1 MKKRPLAYIAI
12 FIVLGEAFGLMALWQ
27 GLLLCILFLMFA
39 GWKEKSRFVLFLFG
53 IVLTFYVQGT
63 KAQNTLLQEKERN
76 GNFVTLTGTV
86 TGSFEDENPY
96 FYIKTEKIE
105 GVEEIE
111 KTTIQIKV
119 TNSSVVVKKGDKVE
133 VQGEL
138 SCFSEPT
145 NPGEFHVDY
154 YYHSIGISYQCISS
168 QVVVLKENQNLIYQ
182 LSKDC
187 SKTLKEFYFQ
197 FMKSENAG
205 ILTGIILGDKTNILE
220 EDKNRY
226 QEAGISHIL
235 AISGLHMGCIG
246 MSIFRFL
253 RKRRISYFFSSF
265 TAILFLLLY
274 TIVVGDSVSMER
286 AFLMLFIVLI
296 GEVMGRKSD
305 MLTTLSLVAAIV
317 VVKQP
322 FVLLHSTF
330 YLSFLA
336 VYSLAVFPGMM
347 EKIWQGK
354 SVWKKYFMSGFC
366 VQLGLFPVFAESNHY
381 LVTYSFLT
389 NFFVLF
395 FFSYFLTFSI
405 LVSVLSF
412 LLPET
417 AGFLLN
423 FIEIFL
429 EGIRFITKINEMLP
443 LYKIR
448 IPHNPWWWYAIY
460 YALIVLSFYILGNS
474 LKGRKNTKVNRIQ
487 DDRNGWGKKKNVG
500 TIRQNSGEYH
510 SRGKL
515 RNKNFFYVI
524 CLWSFFFIG
533 MYGFHHQGKL
543 HVAVLDVGQGDGIL
557 LKQEGGINLFIDGG
571 SSSKKQLGKYV
582 MVPAMD
588 YYGIEQI
595 DYAFVSHLDADHISG
610 VVELLEMGKIKKVV
624 ISAYTAENDLKDS
637 ELMKYL
643 NDENTMI
650 VTEGMELYQKDL
662 KIKILSPENDGT
674 YENANESSMV
684 MELSYHGKTMLFT
697 GDIGEETETEL
708 LDKVSKDID
717 LLKVPHHGSK
727 YSTSEPF
734 LDRIKPTNA
743 VISCGNNHYGHPSEE
758 VLERLIKRGIRIH
771 NTKEEG
777 AMVFVIP

>member
-1 MKKRPLAYIAI
+1 MKKRPLAYTAI
-12 FIVLGEAFGLMALWQ
+12 FIVLSELFGLMELWP
-27 GLLLCILFLMFA
+27 GILLCSLFLVLA
-39 GWKEKSRFVLFLFG
+39 GWKEKSLFFLFLIS
-53 IVLTFYVQGT
+53 IVLVFYVHGT
-63 KAQNTLLQEKERN
+63 NAKSVMYQEKEREN
-76 GNFVTLTGTV
+76 TFIYATGIVTESVG
-86 TGSFEDENPY
+86 GENPW
-96 FYIKTEKIE
+96 FYLKTKDI
-105 GVEEIE
+105 GE
-111 KTTIQIKV
+111 KTIQVKV
-119 TNSSVVVKKGDKVE
+119 TTSSCLVEKGDKVQ
-133 VQGEL
+133 VKGEL

-145 NPGEFHVDY
+145 NPGEFHVNY
-154 YYHSIGISYQCISS
+154 YYHSIGISYQCTSD
-168 QVVVLKENQNLIYQ
+168 QVVILEENKNPFYQ
-182 LSKDC
+182 LSEYC
-187 SKTLKEFYFQ
+187 SKRLKEFYVQ

-205 ILTGIILGDKTNILE
+205 ILSGILLGDKTGILE
-220 EDKNRY
+220 EDKLRY

-246 MSIFRFL
+246 MSLFHFL
-253 RKRRISYFFSSF
+253 RKRRISYFSSAF
-265 TAILFLLLY
+265 VAIFFLFLY
-274 TIVVGDSVSMER
+274 TIMVGNSVSMER

-305 MLTTLSLVAAIV
+305 MLTTLSLVAAVV

-336 VYSLAVFPGMM
+336 VYSLAVFPAWID
-347 EKIWQGK
+347 KIWQGK
-354 SVWKKYFMSGFC
+354 SVWKQYFMSGFC

-405 LVSVLSF
+405 FVSIFSF
-412 LLPET
+412 LLPEI

-429 EGIRFITKINEMLP
+429 EGIRFITEINEMLP

-448 IPHNPWWWYAIY
+448 IPHNPWWWYAVY

-474 LKGRKNTKVNRIQ
+474 LNDRKNTDEHHFK
-487 DDRNGWGKKKNVG
+487 
-500 TIRQNSGEYH
+500 
-510 SRGKL
+510 GKL

-524 CLWSFFFIG
+524 CLWTFFFVG

-582 MVPAMD
+582 LVPAMD

-595 DYAFVSHLDADHISG
+595 DYAFVSHLDVDHISG

-624 ISAYTAENDLKDS
+624 ISAYTVENYLKDS
-637 ELMKYL
+637 ELMQYL
-643 NDENTMI
+643 TEENTMI
-650 VTEGMELYQKDL
+650 VTEGMELHRNDL
-662 KIKILSPENDGT
+662 KIKILSPKTDGT

-684 MELSYHGKTMLFT
+684 MELSYHGKTILFT
-697 GDIGEETETEL
+697 GDIGEETEAAL
-708 LDKVSKDID
+708 LEKVSKDID

-734 LDRIKPTNA
+734 LDKINPANA
-743 VISCGNNHYGHPSEE
+743 VISCGNNRYGHPSEE
-758 VLERLIKRGIRIH
+758 VLERLVKRGIKVH

-777 AMVFVIP
+777 AKVFVIP

>member
-1 MKKRPLAYIAI
+1 MKKRPLAYTAI
-12 FIVLGEAFGLMALWQ
+12 FIVLSELFGLMELWP
-27 GLLLCILFLMFA
+27 GILLCSLFLVLA
-39 GWKEKSRFVLFLFG
+39 GWKEKSLFFLFLIS
-53 IVLTFYVQGT
+53 IVLVFYVHGT
-63 KAQNTLLQEKERN
+63 NAKSVMYQEKEREN
-76 GNFVTLTGTV
+76 TFIYATGIVTESVG
-86 TGSFEDENPY
+86 GENPW
-96 FYIKTEKIE
+96 FYLKTKDI
-105 GVEEIE
+105 GE
-111 KTTIQIKV
+111 KTIQVKV
-119 TNSSVVVKKGDKVE
+119 TTSSCLVEKGDKVQ
-133 VQGEL
+133 VKGEL

-145 NPGEFHVDY
+145 NPGEFHVNY
-154 YYHSIGISYQCISS
+154 YYHSIGISYQCTSD
-168 QVVVLKENQNLIYQ
+168 QVVILEENKNPFYQ
-182 LSKDC
+182 LSEYC
-187 SKTLKEFYFQ
+187 SKRLKEFYVQ

-205 ILTGIILGDKTNILE
+205 ILSGILLGDKTGILE
-220 EDKNRY
+220 EDKLRY

-246 MSIFRFL
+246 MSLFHFL
-253 RKRRISYFFSSF
+253 RKRRISYFSSAF
-265 TAILFLLLY
+265 VAIFFLFLY
-274 TIVVGDSVSMER
+274 TIMVGNSVSMER

-305 MLTTLSLVAAIV
+305 MLTTLSLVAAVV

-336 VYSLAVFPGMM
+336 VYSLAVFPAWID
-347 EKIWQGK
+347 KIWQVK
-354 SVWKKYFMSGFC
+354 SVWKQYFMSGFC

-405 LVSVLSF
+405 FVSIFSF
-412 LLPET
+412 LLPEI

-429 EGIRFITKINEMLP
+429 EGIRFITEINEMLP

-448 IPHNPWWWYAIY
+448 IPHNPWWWYAVY

-474 LKGRKNTKVNRIQ
+474 LNDRKNTDEHHFK
-487 DDRNGWGKKKNVG
+487 
-500 TIRQNSGEYH
+500 
-510 SRGKL
+510 GKL

-524 CLWSFFFIG
+524 CLWIFFFFG

-595 DYAFVSHLDADHISG
+595 DYAFLSHLDADHISG

-624 ISAYTAENDLKDS
+624 ISAYTAQNHLKDS
-637 ELMKYL
+637 ELMQYL
-643 NDENTMI
+643 TEENTMI
-650 VTEGMELYQKDL
+650 VTEGMEFHRKDL
-662 KIKILSPENDGT
+662 NIKILSPETDGT

-684 MELSYHGKTMLFT
+684 MELSYHGKNMLFT
-697 GDIGEETETEL
+697 GDIGEETEAAL
-708 LDKVSKDID
+708 LEKVSKDID

-734 LDRIKPTNA
+734 LDKINPANA
-743 VISCGNNHYGHPSEE
+743 VISCGNNRYGHPSEE
-758 VLERLIKRGIRIH
+758 VLERLVKRGIKVH

>member
-1 MKKRPLAYIAI
+1 MKKRPLAYTAI
-12 FIVLGEAFGLMALWQ
+12 FIVLSELFGLMELWP
-27 GLLLCILFLMFA
+27 GILLCSLFLVLA
-39 GWKEKSRFVLFLFG
+39 GWKEKSLFFLFLIS
-53 IVLTFYVQGT
+53 IVLVFYVHGT
-63 KAQNTLLQEKERN
+63 NAKSVMYQEKEREN
-76 GNFVTLTGTV
+76 TFIYATGIVTESVG
-86 TGSFEDENPY
+86 GENPW
-96 FYIKTEKIE
+96 FYLKTKDI
-105 GVEEIE
+105 GE
-111 KTTIQIKV
+111 KTIQVKV
-119 TNSSVVVKKGDKVE
+119 TTSSCLVEKGDKVQ
-133 VQGEL
+133 VKGEL

-145 NPGEFHVDY
+145 NPGEFHVNY
-154 YYHSIGISYQCISS
+154 YYHSIGISYQCTSD
-168 QVVVLKENQNLIYQ
+168 QVVILEENKNPFYQ
-182 LSKDC
+182 LSEYC
-187 SKTLKEFYFQ
+187 SKRLKEFYVQ

-205 ILTGIILGDKTNILE
+205 ILSGILLGDKTGILE
-220 EDKNRY
+220 EDKLRY

-246 MSIFRFL
+246 MSLFHFL
-253 RKRRISYFFSSF
+253 RKRRISYFSSAF
-265 TAILFLLLY
+265 VAIFFLFLY
-274 TIVVGDSVSMER
+274 TIMVGNSVSMER

-305 MLTTLSLVAAIV
+305 MLTTLSLVAAVV

-336 VYSLAVFPGMM
+336 VYSLAVFPAWID
-347 EKIWQGK
+347 KIWQVK
-354 SVWKKYFMSGFC
+354 SVWKQYFMSGFC

-405 LVSVLSF
+405 FVSIFSF
-412 LLPET
+412 LLPEI

-423 FIEIFL
+423 LIEIFL
-429 EGIRFITKINEMLP
+429 EGIRFITEINEMLP

-448 IPHNPWWWYAIY
+448 IPHNPWWWYAVY

-474 LKGRKNTKVNRIQ
+474 LNDRKNTDEHHFK
-487 DDRNGWGKKKNVG
+487 
-500 TIRQNSGEYH
+500 
-510 SRGKL
+510 GKL

-524 CLWSFFFIG
+524 CLWIFFFFG

-595 DYAFVSHLDADHISG
+595 DYAFLSHLDADHISG

-624 ISAYTAENDLKDS
+624 ISAYTAQNHLKDS
-637 ELMKYL
+637 ELMQYL
-643 NDENTMI
+643 TEENTMI
-650 VTEGMELYQKDL
+650 VTEGMEFHRKDL
-662 KIKILSPENDGT
+662 NIKILSPETDGT

-684 MELSYHGKTMLFT
+684 MELSYHGKNMLFT
-697 GDIGEETETEL
+697 GDVGEETEAAL
-708 LDKVSKDID
+708 LEKVSKDID

-734 LDRIKPTNA
+734 LDKINPANA
-743 VISCGNNHYGHPSEE
+743 VISCGNNRYGHPSEE
-758 VLERLIKRGIRIH
+758 VLERLVKRGIKVH

>member
-1 MKKRPLAYIAI
+1 MKKRPLAYTAI
-12 FIVLGEAFGLMALWQ
+12 FIVLSELFGLMELWP
-27 GLLLCILFLMFA
+27 GILLCSLFLVLA
-39 GWKEKSRFVLFLFG
+39 GWKEKSLFFLFLIS
-53 IVLTFYVQGT
+53 IVLVFYVHGT
-63 KAQNTLLQEKERN
+63 NAKSVMYQEKEREN
-76 GNFVTLTGTV
+76 TFIYATGIVTESVG
-86 TGSFEDENPY
+86 GENPW
-96 FYIKTEKIE
+96 FYLKTKDI
-105 GVEEIE
+105 GE
-111 KTTIQIKV
+111 KTIQVKV
-119 TNSSVVVKKGDKVE
+119 TTSSCLVEKGDKVQ
-133 VQGEL
+133 VKGEL

-145 NPGEFHVDY
+145 NPGEFHVNY
-154 YYHSIGISYQCISS
+154 YYHSIGISYQCTSD
-168 QVVVLKENQNLIYQ
+168 QVVILEENKNPFYQ
-182 LSKDC
+182 VSEYC
-187 SKTLKEFYFQ
+187 SKRLKEFYVQ

-205 ILTGIILGDKTNILE
+205 ILSGILLGDKTGILE
-220 EDKNRY
+220 EDKLRY

-246 MSIFRFL
+246 MSLFHFL
-253 RKRRISYFFSSF
+253 RKRRISYFSSAF
-265 TAILFLLLY
+265 VAIFFLFLY
-274 TIVVGDSVSMER
+274 TIMVGNSVSMER

-305 MLTTLSLVAAIV
+305 MLTTLSLVAAVV

-336 VYSLAVFPGMM
+336 VYSLAVFPAWID
-347 EKIWQGK
+347 KIWQGK
-354 SVWKKYFMSGFC
+354 SVWKQYFMSGFC

-405 LVSVLSF
+405 FVSIFSF
-412 LLPET
+412 LLPEL
-417 AGFLLN
+417 AGFLLD

-429 EGIRFITKINEMLP
+429 EGIRFITEINEMLP

-448 IPHNPWWWYAIY
+448 IPHNPWWWYAVY

-474 LKGRKNTKVNRIQ
+474 LKDRKNIDEHHFK
-487 DDRNGWGKKKNVG
+487 
-500 TIRQNSGEYH
+500 
-510 SRGKL
+510 GKL

-524 CLWSFFFIG
+524 CLWTFFFVG

-595 DYAFVSHLDADHISG
+595 DYAFLSHLDADHISG

-624 ISAYTAENDLKDS
+624 ISAYTVENYLKDS
-637 ELMKYL
+637 ELMQYL
-643 NDENTMI
+643 TEENTMI
-650 VTEGMELYQKDL
+650 VTEGMELHRKDL
-662 KIKILSPENDGT
+662 NIKILSPETDGT

-684 MELSYHGKTMLFT
+684 MELSYHGKNMLFT
-697 GDIGEETETEL
+697 GDIGEETEAAL
-708 LDKVSKDID
+708 LEKVSKDID

-734 LDRIKPTNA
+734 LDKINPANA
-743 VISCGNNHYGHPSEE
+743 VISCGNNRYGHPSEE
-758 VLERLIKRGIRIH
+758 VLERLVKRGIKVH

>member
-1 MKKRPLAYIAI
+1 MKKRPLAYTAI
-12 FIVLGEAFGLMALWQ
+12 FIVLSELFGLMELWP
-27 GLLLCILFLMFA
+27 GILLCSLFLVLA
-39 GWKEKSRFVLFLFG
+39 GWKEKSLFFLFLIS
-53 IVLTFYVQGT
+53 IVLVFYVHGT
-63 KAQNTLLQEKERN
+63 NAKSVMYQEKEREN
-76 GNFVTLTGTV
+76 TFIYATGIVTESVG
-86 TGSFEDENPY
+86 GENPW
-96 FYIKTEKIE
+96 FYLKTKDI
-105 GVEEIE
+105 GE
-111 KTTIQIKV
+111 KTIQVKV
-119 TNSSVVVKKGDKVE
+119 TTSSCLVEKGDKVQ
-133 VQGEL
+133 VKGEL

-145 NPGEFHVDY
+145 NPGEFHVNY
-154 YYHSIGISYQCISS
+154 YYHSIGISYQCTSD
-168 QVVVLKENQNLIYQ
+168 QVVILEENKNPFYQ
-182 LSKDC
+182 LSEYC
-187 SKTLKEFYFQ
+187 SKRLKEFYVQ

-205 ILTGIILGDKTNILE
+205 ILSGILLGDKTGILE
-220 EDKNRY
+220 EDKLRY

-246 MSIFRFL
+246 MSLFHFL
-253 RKRRISYFFSSF
+253 RKRRISYFSSAF
-265 TAILFLLLY
+265 VAIFFLFLY
-274 TIVVGDSVSMER
+274 TIMVGNSVSMER

-305 MLTTLSLVAAIV
+305 MLTTLSLVAAVV

-336 VYSLAVFPGMM
+336 VYSLAVFPAWID
-347 EKIWQGK
+347 KIWQGK
-354 SVWKKYFMSGFC
+354 SVWKQYFMSGFC

-405 LVSVLSF
+405 FVSIFSF
-412 LLPET
+412 LLPEI

-423 FIEIFL
+423 LIEIFL
-429 EGIRFITKINEMLP
+429 EGIRFITEINEMLP

-448 IPHNPWWWYAIY
+448 IPHNPWWWYAVY

-474 LKGRKNTKVNRIQ
+474 LNDRKNTDEHHFK
-487 DDRNGWGKKKNVG
+487 
-500 TIRQNSGEYH
+500 
-510 SRGKL
+510 GKL

-524 CLWSFFFIG
+524 CLWTFFFVG

-571 SSSKKQLGKYV
+571 SSSEKQLGKYV
-582 MVPAMD
+582 LVPAMD

-624 ISAYTAENDLKDS
+624 ISAYTAQNHLKDS
-637 ELMKYL
+637 ELMQYL
-643 NDENTMI
+643 TEENTMI
-650 VTEGMELYQKDL
+650 VTEGMEFHRKDL
-662 KIKILSPENDGT
+662 NIKILSPETDGT

-684 MELSYHGKTMLFT
+684 MELSYHGKNMLFT
-697 GDIGEETETEL
+697 GDIGEETEAAL
-708 LDKVSKDID
+708 LEKVSKDID

-727 YSTSEPF
+727 YSTSELF
-734 LDRIKPTNA
+734 LDKINPANA
-743 VISCGNNHYGHPSEE
+743 VISCGNNRYGHPSEE
-758 VLERLIKRGIRIH
+758 VLERLVKRGIKVH

>member
-12 FIVLGEAFGLMALWQ
+12 FIVLGEALGLMAFWQ

-39 GWKEKSRFVLFLFG
+39 GWKEKSRFALFLFG
-53 IVLTFYVQGT
+53 IIFLFYAQGVNA
-63 KAQNTLLQEKERN
+63 KKSLLQEKERD
-76 GNFVTLTGTV
+76 GTLVTITGTV
-86 TGSFEDENPY
+86 TESFEGENPY
-96 FYIKTEKIE
+96 FYLKTEEIGDKVIQVKVLKSTVS
-105 GVEEIE
+105 VE
-111 KTTIQIKV
+111 
-119 TNSSVVVKKGDKVE
+119 KGDKVK

-145 NPGEFHVDY
+145 NPGEFHVSY
-154 YYHSIGISYQCISS
+154 YYHSIGISYQCISN
-168 QVVVLKENQNLIYQ
+168 QVTILKENQNLFYQ
-182 LSKDC
+182 LSKNG
-187 SKTLKEFYFQ
+187 SRMLKEFYFQ
-197 FMKSENAG
+197 FMKAENAG
-205 ILTGIILGDKTNILE
+205 ILTGILLGDKTGLSE
-220 EDKNRY
+220 EDKIRY

-246 MSIFRFL
+246 MSLFRFL
-253 RKRRISYFFSSF
+253 RKRRVSYFSSAF
-265 TAILFLLLY
+265 LAILILLLY
-274 TIVVGDSVSMER
+274 TFMVGNSVSMER

-305 MLTTLSLVAAIV
+305 LLTTLSLVAAIV

-336 VYSLAVFPGMM
+336 VYSLAVFPGWI
-347 EKIWQGK
+347 EKVWKGK
-354 SVWKKYFMSGFC
+354 SVWKQYFMSGFC

-389 NFFVLF
+389 NFLVLF
-395 FFSYFLTFSI
+395 FFSYFLTASI
-405 LVSVLSF
+405 LISILSF
-412 LLPET
+412 VLPKT

-423 FIEIFL
+423 FIEIYL
-429 EGIRFITKINEMLP
+429 EGVRFITKINQMLP
-443 LYKIR
+443 CYKIR

-460 YALIVLSFYILGNS
+460 YVLIVLSFYILGKSSENMVNERCS
-474 LKGRKNTKVNRIQ
+474 KDRKRKVWDGYKELKQNGLIKSVKVSFCTLFRE
-487 DDRNGWGKKKNVG
+487 KK
-500 TIRQNSGEYH
+500 SC
-510 SRGKL
+510 
-515 RNKNFFYVI
+515 FYVL
-524 CLWSFFFIG
+524 CFWLLFFFG

-557 LKQEGGINLFIDGG
+557 LKQEGGINLLIDGG
-571 SSSKKQLGKYV
+571 SSSKKQLGKYIL
-582 MVPAMD
+582 VPAMD

-637 ELMKYL
+637 ELMQYL

-697 GDIGEETETEL
+697 GDIGEDTEAAL
-708 LDKVSKDID
+708 LEKVSKEID
-717 LLKVPHHGSK
+717 FLKVPHHGSK

>member
-1 MKKRPLAYIAI
+1 MKKRPLAYTAI
-12 FIVLGEAFGLMALWQ
+12 FIVLSELFGLMELWP
-27 GLLLCILFLMFA
+27 GILLCSLFLVLA
-39 GWKEKSRFVLFLFG
+39 GWKEKSLFFLFLIS
-53 IVLTFYVQGT
+53 IVLVFYVHGT
-63 KAQNTLLQEKERN
+63 NAKSVMYQEKEREN
-76 GNFVTLTGTV
+76 TFIYATGIVTESVG
-86 TGSFEDENPY
+86 GENPW
-96 FYIKTEKIE
+96 FYLKTKDI
-105 GVEEIE
+105 GE
-111 KTTIQIKV
+111 KTIQVKV
-119 TNSSVVVKKGDKVE
+119 TTSSCLVEKGDKVQ
-133 VQGEL
+133 VKGEL

-145 NPGEFHVDY
+145 NPGEFHVNY
-154 YYHSIGISYQCISS
+154 YYHSIGISYQCTSD
-168 QVVVLKENQNLIYQ
+168 QVVILEENKNPFYQ
-182 LSKDC
+182 VSEYC
-187 SKTLKEFYFQ
+187 SKRLKEFYVQ

-205 ILTGIILGDKTNILE
+205 ILSGILLGDKTGILE
-220 EDKNRY
+220 EDKLRY

-246 MSIFRFL
+246 MSLFHFL
-253 RKRRISYFFSSF
+253 RKRRISYFSSAF
-265 TAILFLLLY
+265 VAIFFLFLY
-274 TIVVGDSVSMER
+274 TIMVGNSVSMER

-305 MLTTLSLVAAIV
+305 MLTTLSLVAAVV

-336 VYSLAVFPGMM
+336 VYSLAVFPAWID
-347 EKIWQGK
+347 KIWQGK
-354 SVWKKYFMSGFC
+354 SVWKQYFMSGFC

-405 LVSVLSF
+405 FVSIFSF
-412 LLPET
+412 LLPEI
-417 AGFLLN
+417 AGFLLD

-429 EGIRFITKINEMLP
+429 EGIRFITEINEMLP

-448 IPHNPWWWYAIY
+448 IPHNPWWWYAVY

-474 LKGRKNTKVNRIQ
+474 LNDRKNTDEHHFK
-487 DDRNGWGKKKNVG
+487 
-500 TIRQNSGEYH
+500 
-510 SRGKL
+510 GKL

-524 CLWSFFFIG
+524 CLWIFFFFG

-595 DYAFVSHLDADHISG
+595 DYAFLSHLDADHISG

-624 ISAYTAENDLKDS
+624 ISAYTAQNHLKDS
-637 ELMKYL
+637 ELMQYL
-643 NDENTMI
+643 TEENTMI
-650 VTEGMELYQKDL
+650 VTEGMELHRKDL
-662 KIKILSPENDGT
+662 NIKILSPKTDGT

-684 MELSYHGKTMLFT
+684 MELSYHGKTILFT
-697 GDIGEETETEL
+697 GDIGEETEAAL
-708 LDKVSKDID
+708 LEKVSKDID

-734 LDRIKPTNA
+734 LDKINPANA
-743 VISCGNNHYGHPSEE
+743 VISCGNNRYGHPSEE
-758 VLERLIKRGIRIH
+758 VLERLVKRGIKVH

>member
-1 MKKRPLAYIAI
+1 MKKRPLAYTAI
-12 FIVLGEAFGLMALWQ
+12 FIVLSELFGLMELWP
-27 GLLLCILFLMFA
+27 GILLCSLFLVLA
-39 GWKEKSRFVLFLFG
+39 GWKEKSLFFLFLIS
-53 IVLTFYVQGT
+53 IVLVFYVHGT
-63 KAQNTLLQEKERN
+63 NAKSVMYQEKEREN
-76 GNFVTLTGTV
+76 TFICATGIVTESVG
-86 TGSFEDENPY
+86 GENPW
-96 FYIKTEKIE
+96 FYLKTKDI
-105 GVEEIE
+105 GE
-111 KTTIQIKV
+111 KTIQVKV
-119 TNSSVVVKKGDKVE
+119 TTSSCLVEKGDKVQ
-133 VQGEL
+133 VKGEL

-145 NPGEFHVDY
+145 NPGEFHVNY
-154 YYHSIGISYQCISS
+154 YYHSIGISYQCTSD
-168 QVVVLKENQNLIYQ
+168 QVVILEENKNPFYQ
-182 LSKDC
+182 LSEYC
-187 SKTLKEFYFQ
+187 SKRLKEFYVQ

-205 ILTGIILGDKTNILE
+205 ILSGILLGDKTGILE
-220 EDKNRY
+220 EDKLRY

-246 MSIFRFL
+246 MSLFHFL
-253 RKRRISYFFSSF
+253 RKRRISYFSSAF
-265 TAILFLLLY
+265 VAIFFLFLY
-274 TIVVGDSVSMER
+274 TIMVGNSVSMER

-305 MLTTLSLVAAIV
+305 MLTTLSLVAAVV

-336 VYSLAVFPGMM
+336 VYSLAVFPAWID
-347 EKIWQGK
+347 KIWQEK
-354 SVWKKYFMSGFC
+354 SVWKQYFMSVFC

-405 LVSVLSF
+405 FVSIFSF
-412 LLPET
+412 FLPEL

-429 EGIRFITKINEMLP
+429 EGIRFITEINEMLP

-448 IPHNPWWWYAIY
+448 IPHNPWWWYAVY
-460 YALIVLSFYILGNS
+460 YALIVLSFYILWNS
-474 LKGRKNTKVNRIQ
+474 LNDRKNTDEHHFK
-487 DDRNGWGKKKNVG
+487 
-500 TIRQNSGEYH
+500 
-510 SRGKL
+510 GKL

-524 CLWSFFFIG
+524 CLWSFFFVG

-582 MVPAMD
+582 LVPAMD

-595 DYAFVSHLDADHISG
+595 DYAFLSHLDADHISG

-624 ISAYTAENDLKDS
+624 ISAYTAQNHLKDS
-637 ELMKYL
+637 ELMQYL
-643 NDENTMI
+643 TEENTMI
-650 VTEGMELYQKDL
+650 VTEGMEFHRNDL
-662 KIKILSPENDGT
+662 NIKILSPKTDGT

-697 GDIGEETETEL
+697 GDVGEETEAAL
-708 LDKVSKDID
+708 LEKVSKDID

-734 LDRIKPTNA
+734 LDKINPANA
-743 VISCGNNHYGHPSEE
+743 VISCGNNRYGHPSEE
-758 VLERLIKRGIRIH
+758 VLERLVKRGIKVH